1 MKSLRGVRRELA
13 KEADVVF
20 KELIPRAD
28 QEIVKAYHKAGEA
41 ADKEI
46 LDGYRKA
53 GKPIPWEKLPVATP
67 EIQRPIEIKL
77 PGMEREKIS
86 IDVTP
91 PGDKSFFQVDKE
103 RLETLIKDVHVDMN
117 KARYA
122 AIARSGSVY
131 EEIVRRADAFYQS
144 GTYTI
149 DQAIEMAA
157 QEAAEAGL
165 NAVVYK
171 DGKQIN
177 VASYVEMALRTSGR
191 RATMTAE
198 GARRDKYGTFLVV
211 SPTLHSTCPICQK
224 WQGKILI
231 DDVFAHGEVD
241 GKHALLST
249 AAEDGFLHPN
259 CRHPLATY
267 VEGITQIPTASPY
280 DETRENYEAEQKQRY
295 LERKIRYWKRK
306 EAIAGTDES
315 LKEAKAQLNT
325 WQQKMREHLKANP
338 QLRRQPQRER
348 LLGIYKA

>member
-13 KEADVVF
+13 KEANVVF
-20 KELIPRAD
+20 EELIPRAD
-28 QEIVKAYHKAGEA
+28 QEIVKAYHKAVEA

-149 DQAIEMAA
+149 DQAIETAS

-177 VASYVEMALRTSGR
+177 IASYVEMALRTSGR

-231 DDVFAHGEVD
+231 DDVFAHGKSD

-267 VEGITQIPTASPY
+267 IEGITQIPTASPY
-280 DETRENYEAEQKQRY
+280 DKTKENYEAEQKQRC

-315 LKEAKAQLNT
+315 LKDAKAQLKT
-325 WQQKMREHLKANP
+325 WQKKMREHLKENP
-338 QLRRQPQRER
+338 QLRRQPQREK
-348 LLGIYKA
+348 LLGI